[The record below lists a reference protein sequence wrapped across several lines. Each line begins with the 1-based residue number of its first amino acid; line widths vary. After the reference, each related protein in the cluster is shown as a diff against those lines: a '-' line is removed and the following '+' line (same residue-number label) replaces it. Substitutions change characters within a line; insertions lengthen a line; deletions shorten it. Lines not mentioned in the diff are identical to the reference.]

1 MQNDGY
7 QCGIWAL
14 TVEHWFREWINSPGG
29 AQWPNFFSAKQRE
42 HGLVTQE
49 GTFDANVI
57 KTFIKGQ
64 RQAFKKR
71 LLKAQEE
78 AAAQGSSGTT
88 SVFLSTNESAA
99 QERSQQRRRAGAP
112 RTILN
117 PPPTS
122 TTILSI
128 DLSQQHQHHQ
138 IAFDRLLAAELQ
150 FREQIDLCEDN

>member
-1 MQNDGY
+1 MQACLLAHRGH
-7 QCGIWAL
+7 GIARAG
-14 TVEHWFREWINSPGG
+14 HHGP
-29 AQWPNFFSAKQRE
+29 QSARIA
-42 HGLVTQE
+42 VRTP
-49 GTFDANVI
+49 DANVI

-99 QERSQQRRRAGAP
+99 QERSQKRRRAGAP